1 MILVVTGT
9 HPQQFNRLL
18 EEVDRL
24 VGNHTIKEPVL
35 MQTGYSD
42 YKPKNCKWFKFTGY
56 DEMNSLLKKASIVIT
71 HGGIGSVLMSVRMNK
86 KTIVVPRMKKFKEH
100 TNDHQL
106 EIVKELSRQRRIIP
120 VYDISKLA
128 LSIESAKSF
137 KPVHVSKSY
146 TIQTMISEFLD
157 KMEQML

>member
-24 VGNHTIKEPVL
+24 VGNRTIKEQVL

-71 HGGIGSVLMSVRMNK
+71 HGGIGSVLLSVRMNK
-86 KTIVVPRMKKFKEH
+86 RTIVVPRMKKFKEH

-106 EIVKELSRQRRIIP
+106 EIVKELSSHKRILP
-120 VYDISKLA
+120 VYNISELA
-128 LSIESAKSF
+128 SSVDYAKSF
-137 KPVHVSKSY
+137 KPVKVNKSY
-146 TIQTMISEFLD
+146 IIQNMISKFLD
-157 KMEQML
+157 KME